1 MKEAIKYFYV
11 ILVLGLVLFG
21 DYVGYKIISE
31 TYNIEFSNITISQVI
46 QLIFGLYC
54 WYNTLYCL
62 FPKVKITI

>member
-11 ILVLGLVLFG
+11 ILVLGLILFG
-21 DYVGYKIISE
+21 DYVGYKIIRE

-54 WYNTLYCL
+54 WYNTLYL